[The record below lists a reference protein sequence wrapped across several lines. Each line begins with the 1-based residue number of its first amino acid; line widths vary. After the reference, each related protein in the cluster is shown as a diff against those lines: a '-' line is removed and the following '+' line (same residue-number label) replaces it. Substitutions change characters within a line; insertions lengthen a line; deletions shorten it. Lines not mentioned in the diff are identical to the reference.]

1 MKCVAFQSRV
11 LPNALMMVEVV
22 ISLLV
27 NGGRAHKDFV
37 LVCSQYGVVWC
48 GLVWCGAEQR
58 SQWQHARMDK

>member
-11 LPNALMMVEVV
+11 LPNALMMVDVV

-37 LVCSQYGVVWC
+37 LVCSGYSEDRDIV
-48 GLVWCGAEQR
+48 
-58 SQWQHARMDK
+58 KI

>member
-1 MKCVAFQSRV
+1 MECVAFQSRV

-37 LVCSQYGVVWC
+37 LVCSGYRAGHTSEVDVWVNLLDAHDGRRC
-48 GLVWCGAEQR
+48 
-58 SQWQHARMDK
+58 